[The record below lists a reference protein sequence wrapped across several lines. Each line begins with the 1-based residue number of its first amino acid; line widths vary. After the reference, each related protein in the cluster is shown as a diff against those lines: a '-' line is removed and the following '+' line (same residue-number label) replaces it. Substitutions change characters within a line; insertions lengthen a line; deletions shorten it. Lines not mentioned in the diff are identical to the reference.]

1 MTYSGNPALAPDIQE
16 RILEA
21 YRHSVE
27 SASQGNPQEALLG
40 CDFVLRL
47 DPQFQPAKTL
57 QQMLAAGRSPE
68 SFRDLIAPR
77 AATGAAAM
85 TAASSGLVATFARL
99 LEARRFEELLSA
111 AQAQGAAVAGDPKL
125 RDLVAQAQSRFEAEP
140 FIRDVLEGARRA
152 IGAGR
157 LDDVAGLLDKARSLD
172 PTHPGLAEVERLRA
186 AAASVST
193 SLKIDWDAEDGPA
206 FVPPPSFDSPPSA
219 PGHPFVLP
227 PALRLEPPAP
237 PPPAAPAPIA
247 FAVASP
253 PSFEAF
259 GATPGGLDLPDL
271 DFSVDTAPGLE
282 PDFGTGEAAAEAAPG
297 DEESDTA
304 GRVQALLDEGE
315 GAFER
320 GEYQGAIDAW
330 SRIFLIDIDNEEAA
344 RRIERARQLKA
355 EHEREVEEIFHNGV
369 SRFDAG
375 DWAAAKEAFTR
386 VLDAQ
391 PSYILAR
398 EYLEKIEEHA
408 SGRADG
414 GFVPTL
420 PATSSAPRVAASA
433 SRVAGPTTFA
443 EEILVPP
450 DPGAKREARRPAV
463 DGFAAK
469 ARRST
474 RPSPLFL
481 AIGGAVLALLA
492 AGGWFLHSRWERFFP
507 NAPRAVTAPAPNSLS
522 TLEQARKLQAEGKT
536 AMAIGQLRRI
546 PSQDPAYGEAQ
557 SLVSQWEKLAASA
570 QAAQVAPER
579 AAERHE
585 ALERARAALTE
596 GENLLA
602 VRLFTDAGTIAP
614 LDAEASQEAATAQER
629 TTPLARDLQLF
640 RDGEYEMVL
649 NHLWRQREADPGNK
663 DLRRLMVDAYY
674 DLSVAEL
681 QRGNVA
687 GARDRL
693 REARALDRDDPM
705 LERLERFA
713 TTYERR
719 DPDLLYRVF
728 VKYLP
733 TR

>member
-1 MTYSGNPALAPDIQE
+1 MTYPGNPALAPDIQE
-16 RILEA
+16 RILET

-27 SASQGNPQEALLG
+27 SASEGNPQEALLG

-99 LEARRFEELLSA
+99 LEARRFEELLTA

-140 FIRDVLEGARRA
+140 FIRDVLEGARKA

-172 PTHPGLAEVERLRA
+172 PTHPGLAEVERLRS

-206 FVPPPSFDSPPSA
+206 FVPPPALSF
-219 PGHPFVLP
+219 
-227 PALRLEPPAP
+227 EPPAP
-237 PPPAAPAPIA
+237 ASASAPPTAAAPPPTA

-253 PSFEAF
+253 PNFEAF
-259 GATPGGLDLPDL
+259 GATPGSLDLPDL
-271 DFSVDTAPGLE
+271 DFSIDTAPGLE
-282 PDFGTGEAAAEAAPG
+282 PDFGAGESAPAAAPG
-297 DEESDTA
+297 EEESDTT

-320 GEYQGAIDAW
+320 GEYQGAIDSW

-375 DWAAAKEAFTR
+375 DWAAAKDAFTR
-386 VLDAQ
+386 VLAAQ

-420 PATSSAPRVAASA
+420 PATAGAPRPTESAPRG
-433 SRVAGPTTFA
+433 AGPSAFV

-450 DPGAKREARRPAV
+450 DPGAKREARRPAI

-469 ARRST
+469 ARRSS

-481 AIGGAVLALLA
+481 SIGGAVLALLA
-492 AGGWFLHSRWERFFP
+492 AGGWFLFTRWERFFP
-507 NAPRAVTAPAPNSLS
+507 NAPRAATAPAPNSLS

-536 AMAIGQLRRI
+536 AIAIGQLRRI
-546 PSQDPAYGEAQ
+546 PPQDPAFAEAQ
-557 SLVSQWEKLAASA
+557 SLVSQWEKLASSA

-579 AAERHE
+579 AAERHQI
-585 ALERARAALTE
+585 LERARAALAE

-602 VRLFTDAGTIAP
+602 VRLFNDAGTIAP
-614 LDAEASQEAATAQER
+614 LDADASQEAATAQER
-629 TTPLARDLQLF
+629 TTPMARDLQLF

-649 NHLWRQREADPGNK
+649 NHLWRQREAEPGNK
-663 DLRRLMVDAYY
+663 DVRRLMVDA
-674 DLSVAEL
+674 
-681 QRGNVA
+681 
-687 GARDRL
+687 
-693 REARALDRDDPM
+693 
-705 LERLERFA
+705 
-713 TTYERR
+713 
-719 DPDLLYRVF
+719 
-728 VKYLP
+728 
-733 TR
+733 